1 MNEFLHSVAVSGTTP
16 YRYLS
21 AGSAK
26 AGVIKSSAGRLFGSI
41 SMGNI
46 GAAAVYLRIYDKA
59 TAPGTSDTPKIG
71 PLIIPGATTATTGAG
86 REHVLPD
93 VGVAFASGISW
104 RLTTGIADDADT
116 AVSNAEVSFSTYYK

>member
-26 AGVIKSSAGRLFGSI
+26 ADVIKSSAGRLFGSI

-46 GAAAVYLRIYDKA
+46 GAAAVYLRIYDKT
-59 TAPGTSDTPKIG
+59 TAPGTSDTPVIG
-71 PLIIPGATTATTGAG
+71 PLVIPGATTGAG
-86 REHVLPD
+86 REHDLPD
-93 VGVAFASGISW
+93 VGVRFTSGISW
-104 RLTTGIADDADT
+104 RLTTTIADNADT
-116 AVSNAEVSFSTYYK
+116 AVSDAEVTFSTYYT